1 MKKMALITVISLLSF
16 TALAQAQTVYYGE
29 PTTISGKL
37 LKIKSLHP
45 NQKEFGGNQIA
56 VALNQQL
63 NVDGEEGLVKTKLIQ
78 LVDTDMKRYNQYF
91 KNEHKAITV
100 KCSELFRAET
110 AHHTTKVLCFV
121 DSVKYK

>member
-1 MKKMALITVISLLSF
+1 MKKLFILGAMLLPMW
-16 TALAQAQTVYYGE
+16 AQAQTAYYGE

-37 LKIKSLHP
+37 LKIKCLHP

-78 LVDTDMKRYNQYF
+78 LVDSHDQRYNQLF

-100 KCSELFRAET
+100 KCSALFRAET

-121 DSVKYK
+121 DSIQYK